1 MATFRSQWLF
11 FVVLFCGCG
20 AQQSRV
26 PLTLKP
32 AAVSDPTRLVTV
44 LQQYFSAQT
53 PEAIEAAVDEAKK
66 IAPDSAATHSMA
78 SRLATLK
85 GDDRAAFEHVLSGLK
100 DGASEITKYLLM
112 RALSFSWTMD
122 DRRRLV
128 MVWRGLM
135 SQHPDP
141 GVRATAAWLLMY
153 HARLMDRPDLFKL
166 GQKHLSFMPTFSFIG
181 PFENDQG
188 KGADAVY
195 GPEREI
201 DFKRVYRDRRGPLGW
216 RRTVPRQPSGK
227 VDLAELYY
235 PSKWRV
241 AYGVTAVDAAASG
254 QYELRIGTADG
265 LKVWV
270 NDELVFNNRKIAGFE
285 FDGLVIPVTLRRGA
299 NRVLI
304 KSVQGTGP
312 WQFVARLTKPGG
324 HIPTAGHFSQL
335 ANDTPVKRPA
345 KTTNQLVT
353 IDTLLDSQ
361 IAQIE
366 PPIRR
371 DMHRLMAYRRLK
383 MNAAAVKSAEQL
395 MAKWPKSLV
404 GQTALAV
411 ALWGNSE
418 RGRTA
423 DLLGALNKG
432 LGDRWLRLG
441 FWQARF
447 WQQQKMHDK
456 ARSLLR
462 AMVKAH
468 PSLLKARLTLA
479 QAYKRE
485 RWHSERCALLRS
497 VMNDVAEWPSVMQKV
512 ADCLEDQ
519 RFYSEAE
526 AIYKQV
532 LKLIP
537 HSPSALSSLYWH
549 ALGNEKHAIAVEYAQ
564 RLIQAFPNERA
575 GWLRLAEAHRR
586 TRDTG
591 EAKAALEHA
600 AKITPRH
607 PDPYVKLGRVA
618 MQSDEAETAV
628 AAWKEALARN
638 PDDQT
643 LMSRVDWLSPET
655 VGPWMN
661 DVPTLAAIR
670 KVVSDAKKQTLRPG
684 ADVLYLMD
692 DEVTLLNADGSSS
705 NIVTTVAI
713 GLNQSGRD
721 RLTKLRLRNGRHK
734 IFMAFALDPT
744 GKRQEASSIRRNT
757 VRFRQL
763 NIGSVVV
770 LQYRVDERADGYLAG
785 YMGKSWWFQSPGA
798 QVAQSRWVLWM
809 PPESK
814 LNQRVSGD
822 GVAHTVKL
830 VGDFRR
836 HQWISM
842 DQAPVLREPRMPP
855 LRDVGLH
862 LTVSTVPSWEMFF
875 KWEEA
880 LLVDAFRD
888 SPEVQAVADSLKKD
902 GATKDELVKRIHAYV
917 MSKIRYQQDYEG
929 FIAGVKPHPAPM
941 VIARQYGDCK
951 DKAVLFITLA
961 RLLGIEVHFAL
972 VRTRDAGLVVKSVPM
987 QQFNHAIV
995 YVPKQTGIATA
1006 RFYDPTVDA
1015 LDVNSLRHD
1024 DQGTWSVV
1032 YSPTTKEHTWRQ
1044 IPFQDPSVDVEH
1056 TTVTAELLPNGDV
1069 KGRVNLTAHGRG
1081 AEYLRKAARNPDVL
1095 KRLLT
1100 RLTVQDALPSARID
1114 SHDLRDVVDVFKP
1127 AVLEWMFTG
1136 EKAATRDGKTL
1147 RWRLPISWKPSNG
1160 FVLQD
1165 RQYPVVLGI
1174 PRTLKHSVELKL
1186 PAGARVERLP
1196 RSLKLE
1202 TRCLAFERQ
1211 VDKKKSRIVVAQ
1223 TVRYR
1228 CERIP
1233 PSEYEE
1239 NRHLASTLTKAVA
1252 EAILI
1257 TAPARVIAG
1266 L

>member
-1 MATFRSQWLF
+1 M
-11 FVVLFCGCG
+11 
-20 AQQSRV
+20 
-26 PLTLKP
+26 
-32 AAVSDPTRLVTV
+32 
-44 LQQYFSAQT
+44 
-53 PEAIEAAVDEAKK
+53 
-66 IAPDSAATHSMA
+66 
-78 SRLATLK
+78 
-85 GDDRAAFEHVLSGLK
+85 
-100 DGASEITKYLLM
+100 SE
-112 RALSFSWTMD
+112 
-122 DRRRLV
+122 
-128 MVWRGLM
+128 
-135 SQHPDP
+135 HPDA
-141 GVRATAAWLLMY
+141 GVRTTAAWLLMY
-153 HARLMDRPDLFKL
+153 HARLMGRPDLFAV
-166 GQKHLSFMPTFSFIG
+166 GQKYVRFMPKFSFIG

-201 DFKRVYRDRRGPLGW
+201 DFKRVYKDRRGPIGW
-216 RRTVPRQPSGK
+216 RTEIPIQPSGK

-241 AYGVTAVDAAASG
+241 AYGVTAVESSVGGA
-254 QYELRIGTADG
+254 YELRIGTADG
-265 LKVWV
+265 IKVWL

-285 FDGLVIPVTLRRGA
+285 FDGLVIPVTLRKGA
-299 NRVLI
+299 NRILI
-304 KSVQGTGP
+304 KSVQGTGQ
-312 WQFVARLTKPGG
+312 WQLVARITKPGG
-324 HIPTAGHFSQL
+324 LLPEPGQLSQL
-335 ANDTPVKRPA
+335 ANDTPIQRAVKA
-345 KTTNQLVT
+345 TNRLAT
-353 IDTLLDSQ
+353 IDELLDKQ
-361 IAQIE
+361 LANIE

-371 DMHRLMAYRRLK
+371 RVHKIMALRRLK
-383 MNAAAVKSAEQL
+383 MNAAAVESAEQL
-395 MAKWPKSLV
+395 MTSNPKSLI
-404 GQTALAV
+404 GRTELAV

-423 DLLGALNKG
+423 DMLDSLNSAVGDKWLQLGL
-432 LGDRWLRLG
+432 
-441 FWQARF
+441 WQARF

-456 ARSLLR
+456 ARKLLR
-462 AMVKAH
+462 TMVKAH
-468 PSLLKARLTLA
+468 PTVVKARLTLA
-479 QAYKRE
+479 DAYKRE
-485 RWHSERCALLRS
+485 RWHAERCSILKTIMSDIA
-497 VMNDVAEWPSVMQKV
+497 DWPSVMQKV

-519 RFYSEAE
+519 RFYSEAQ
-526 AIYKQV
+526 AIYERV

-537 HSPSALSSLYWH
+537 NSPSTLASLYWH
-549 ALGNEKHAIAVEYAQ
+549 ALGNEKHATAIAYAE
-564 RLIQAFPNERA
+564 RFIEAFPNERA
-575 GWLRLAEAHRR
+575 GWMRLAEAHRR
-586 TRDTG
+586 TRDTS
-591 EAKAALEHA
+591 EARAALVQA
-600 AKITPRH
+600 AQITPRH
-607 PDPYVKLGRVA
+607 PDPYVKLGSVA
-618 MQSDEAETAV
+618 LQSNETDTAV
-628 AAWKEALARN
+628 GAWKEALARN

-655 VGPWMN
+655 VGPWMD
-661 DVPTLAAIR
+661 DVPSLDAIR
-670 KVVSDAKKQTLRPG
+670 KAVATAKDQALQPG

-692 DEVTLLNADGSSS
+692 DEVSLLNADGSSS
-705 NIVTTVAI
+705 NVVTTVAI

-721 RLTKLRLRNGRHK
+721 RLTKLRLRSGRHK

-763 NIGSVVV
+763 SIGSVVV

-785 YMGKSWWFQSPGA
+785 YMGKAWWFQSPGA
-798 QVAQSRWVLWM
+798 QVARSRWVLWM

-814 LNQRVSGD
+814 LNQRVSGE
-822 GVAHTVKL
+822 GVSHTVNL
-830 VGDFRR
+830 VGDYRR
-836 HQWISM
+836 HQWVSI
-842 DQAPVLREPRMPP
+842 DQPPVLREPRMPP

-862 LTVSTVPSWEMFF
+862 LTVSTVPSWDMFF

-888 SPEVQAVADSLKKD
+888 SPEVQAVANSLRD
-902 GATKDELVKRIHAYV
+902 DDASKDELVKRIHAYV
-917 MSKIRYQQDYEG
+917 MGKIRYQQDYEG

-972 VRTRDAGLVVKSVPM
+972 VRTRDAGAVVKSVPM

-995 YVPKQTGIATA
+995 YVPKQKGLETA

-1032 YSPTTKEHTWRQ
+1032 YNPVTKEHTWRQ
-1044 IPFQDPSVDVEH
+1044 IPFQDPNVDVEH
-1056 TTVTAELLPNGDV
+1056 TTMTAKLSPSGDV
-1069 KGRVNLTAHGRG
+1069 EGRINLTAHGRG

-1100 RLTVQDALPSARID
+1100 RLTVQDALPSARIGK
-1114 SHDLRDVVDVFKP
+1114 HDLKDVVDVFKP
-1127 AVLEWMFTG
+1127 AVLEWGFTG
-1136 EKAATRDGKTL
+1136 EKAATRDGLHL
-1147 RWRLPISWKPSNG
+1147 RWRVPISWKPSNG

-1186 PAGARVERLP
+1186 PSGAQVERLP
-1196 RSLKLE
+1196 ASLKLE
-1202 TRCLAFERQ
+1202 TRCLAFERT
-1211 VDKKKSRIVVAQ
+1211 VTDKKDRILISQ

-1252 EAILI
+1252 DAILI
-1257 TAPARVIAG
+1257 KAPARVIAQH
-1266 L
+1266 